1 MLFPPTASA
10 TANWTE
16 AFVRPS
22 PFRGRHRSLSA
33 CHPLGGNPSECKTR
47 IRARLRWRIVFAS
60 SVENLASSHHRGSYV
75 RKQVRASRR
84 GHHSRSRD
92 SNSSS
97 PQCRFDSS
105 GDRRA
110 PDAASLRARPAPH
123 AQRPDAGLQRRSCCW
138 RPVRLLFAQ
147 ALLRPIALRT
157 GSTPPRA
164 APALVAQA
172 PRPVLLAPHR
182 LSAGNGCV
190 VWGGV
195 GERRLPRRAHLQ
207 PCGLLDGIH
216 LLYTSRSPRTWR
228 PQREDLL
235 ESGRWRDNVTAERLE
250 RHLVLHA
257 GCGSRFPSRES
268 LEATC

>member
-75 RKQVRASRR
+75 RKQVRASQRE
-84 GHHSRSRD
+84 HHSRSRD

-123 AQRPDAGLQRRSCCW
+123 AQRPNAGLQRRSCCW

-157 GSTPPRA
+157 GSPPPRA

-195 GERRLPRRAHLQ
+195 GGT
-207 PCGLLDGIH
+207 CLDGNAVKEGYRDALTSSLAGCWTEYTFCIH
-216 LLYTSRSPRTWR
+216 R
-228 PQREDLL
+228 
-235 ESGRWRDNVTAERLE
+235 VRLE
-250 RHLVLHA
+250 HGDRNEKTS
-257 GCGSRFPSRES
+257 SR
-268 LEATC
+268 AAVGVTM